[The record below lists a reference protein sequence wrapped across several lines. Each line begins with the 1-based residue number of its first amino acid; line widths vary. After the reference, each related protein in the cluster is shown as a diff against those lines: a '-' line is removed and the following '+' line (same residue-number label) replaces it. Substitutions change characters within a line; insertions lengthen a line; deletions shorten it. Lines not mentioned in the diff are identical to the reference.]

1 MARNTR
7 PAELSDVI
15 AKVLKE
21 RGLGAQN
28 TLSKLMSVWGRAVG
42 EKVASHAA
50 PTMLKGGLL
59 TVTVDGS
66 AWMNQLSMLSQ
77 TIIEQVNAALGGE
90 EVSELKFRLGKIE
103 KAAYRKEEE
112 EKPVKVKLTP
122 EIKEQINSSVAPI
135 HDAELREK
143 ARRMLTAASTRKR

>member
-1 MARNTR
+1 M
-7 PAELSDVI
+7 PIELSDVI

-21 RGLGAQN
+21 RGLGAQS
-28 TLSKLMSVWGRAVG
+28 TLAKLMPLWGKAVG

-50 PTMLKGGLL
+50 PAMLKGGLL
-59 TVTVDGS
+59 TITVDGS

-77 TIIEQVNAALGGE
+77 TIIAEVNGALGGE
-90 EVSELKFRLGKIE
+90 EVTELKFRLGKIE
-103 KAAYRKEEE
+103 RPVDKKKEAEA
-112 EKPVKVKLTP
+112 PVKLRLTP
-122 EIKEQINSSVAPI
+122 EMKEQINTSVAPI

>member
-1 MARNTR
+1 MGRNSR

-21 RGLGAQN
+21 RGLGAQS
-28 TLSKLMSVWGRAVG
+28 TLARLIPLWGRAVG

-50 PTMLKGGLL
+50 PMMLKGGLL
-59 TVTVDGS
+59 TITVDGS

-77 TIIEQVNAALGGE
+77 TIIAEVNAALGGE

-103 KAAYRKEEE
+103 QPAGKKNTEPLVR
-112 EKPVKVKLTP
+112 VKLTP
-122 EIKEQINSSVAPI
+122 EMKAGIEGSVAAI
-135 HDAELREK
+135 HDAEVREK
-143 ARRMLTAASTRKR
+143 ARRLLIAASTRKR

>member
-28 TLSKLMSVWGRAVG
+28 TLAKLIPLWGAAVG

-59 TVTVDGS
+59 TITVDGS

-77 TIIEQVNAALGGE
+77 TIIAEVNTALGGE

-103 KAAYRKEEE
+103 KAAGKKREDER
-112 EKPVKVKLTP
+112 PVKVRLTP
-122 EIKEQINSSVAPI
+122 EVKAGIEGSVAAI
-135 HDAELREK
+135 HDAEVREK
-143 ARRMLTAASTRKR
+143 ARRLLIAASTRKR